1 MYINYIYVHMC
12 VCVCVCLCV
21 CVCVCVCKFRF
32 FIFRGKKCIVTI
44 FPLLEIKSNVY
55 CLSL

>member
-1 MYINYIYVHMC
+1 MYIC
-12 VCVCVCLCV
+12 VCVCVCV
-21 CVCVCVCKFRF
+21 FVFVCVCVCKFRF